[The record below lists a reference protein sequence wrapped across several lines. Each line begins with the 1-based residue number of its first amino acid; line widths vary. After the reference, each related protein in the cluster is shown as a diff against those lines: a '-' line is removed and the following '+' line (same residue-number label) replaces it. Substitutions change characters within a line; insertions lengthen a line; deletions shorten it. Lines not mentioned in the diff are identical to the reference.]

1 MFSDFKAAAI
11 VIVGI
16 LLSSS
21 VCRANAGESPSLPD
35 SLDTDSPAV
44 RTDGIFRRYWNSLIH
59 GNVDRTYEKAVDMSF
74 LIIPSYSQEAG
85 IGVGGAA
92 TGLYRLDK
100 ADSLMQPSDFSAGGS
115 ITVNGFYS
123 LALKGNTN
131 FPGNRHRLSYKAS
144 FLRRNLDFWGIDYA
158 GCSSNDISRYTRE
171 QWKIDVDYI
180 YKILPEIH
188 IGASLSAN
196 YTEASRIADPGYL
209 QGQSPAYYMTGAGLS
224 VQYDTRDLIVNPR
237 KGYYFLVKGM
247 LYPKFLSDAERSAYS
262 VTIVFDTYQPVW
274 KGGLL
279 AFDLYGKFNSKDI
292 PWTLREELGS
302 DKSRMRGYYGG
313 RYIDCCYASAQIEL
327 RQHILGRLGCVAWGG
342 AGTVFPSL
350 KYFSARNILPNFGLG
365 IRFEFKH
372 RMNIRLDYGFGK
384 DASGLVVQFTEAF

>member
-1 MFSDFKAAAI
+1 
-11 VIVGI
+11 
-16 LLSSS
+16 
-21 VCRANAGESPSLPD
+21 
-35 SLDTDSPAV
+35 
-44 RTDGIFRRYWNSLIH
+44 
-59 GNVDRTYEKAVDMSF
+59 MSF

-85 IGVGGAA
+85 IGLGGAA

-131 FPGNRHRLSYKAS
+131 FPGDRHRLSYKSS

-171 QWKIDVDYI
+171 QWKIDIDYS

-196 YTEASRIADPGYL
+196 YTAATRIADPEYL
-209 QGQSPAYYMTGAGLS
+209 QGQATAYYMTGAGLS
-224 VQYDTRDLIVNPR
+224 VQYDTRDLIVNPQ
-237 KGYYFLVKGM
+237 KGCYFLVKGM
-247 LYPKFLSDAERSAYS
+247 LYPEFLSDAERTAYS

-274 KGGLL
+274 RGGLL

-292 PWTLREELGS
+292 PWPLREELGS

-313 RYIDCCYASAQIEL
+313 RYIDCCNASAQIEL

-350 KYFSARNILPNFGLG
+350 KCFSAREILPNFGLG

-384 DASGLVVQFTEAF
+384 NASGLVVQFTEAF